1 MKLLS
6 FYNWCLK
13 RTSFFRRGSETV
25 LGETSD
31 PLEVFMTDECD
42 DTTAES
48 VIAKVKVGMPGIDT
62 IETVVP
68 GLWFCV
74 LILYSC
80 RSWEFAW
87 EKLQSFSLRTTN
99 ATFLMKVGD
108 QPFGWTVLCH
118 CACSRIAEYASM
130 GRYPLQDD
138 CVIFQLSV
146 ILDCQVWAVCVLVW
160 AVYFGVVF

>member
-1 MKLLS
+1 
-6 FYNWCLK
+6 
-13 RTSFFRRGSETV
+13 V

-80 RSWEFAW
+80 RSWEFA
-87 EKLQSFSLRTTN
+87 
-99 ATFLMKVGD
+99 
-108 QPFGWTVLCH
+108 
-118 CACSRIAEYASM
+118 
-130 GRYPLQDD
+130 
-138 CVIFQLSV
+138 
-146 ILDCQVWAVCVLVW
+146 
-160 AVYFGVVF
+160 